1 MSRIQGD
8 KQMHAKGKAM
18 AKGFTLVEI
27 LIVVVIL
34 GILAAIVVPQFTNAA
49 NEARTG
55 NISTQVSTLENQL
68 ELYAAQNNGS
78 YPTVAELADDWE
90 VMLDG
95 DYIKELPSNPFDGT
109 SAVTTWDSDGISGQ
123 SIVYEDATGGW
134 LYDATTGNI
143 AASTSIDDPNA
154 ADDDDDG

>member
-1 MSRIQGD
+1 
-8 KQMHAKGKAM
+8 MHATRKTV

-55 NISTQVSTLENQL
+55 NIATQVSTMENQL
-68 ELYAAQNNGS
+68 ELYAAQNNGA
-78 YPTVAELADDWE
+78 YPTVAELQADWA
-90 VMLDG
+90 VMIDG
-95 DYIKELPSNPFDGT
+95 DYLKELPINPFDNT
-109 SAVTTWDSDGISGQ
+109 SAVSAWDSTGVSDQAI
-123 SIVYEDATGGW
+123 IYEDATGGW

-143 AASTSIDDPNA
+143 AASTSIA
-154 ADDDDDG
+154 AP

>member
-1 MSRIQGD
+1 
-8 KQMHAKGKAM
+8 M

-55 NISTQVSTLENQL
+55 NIATQVSTIENQI
-68 ELYAAQNNGS
+68 ELYAAQNNGV
-78 YPTVAELADDWE
+78 YPTLAELNDSWA

-95 DYIKELPSNPFDGT
+95 DYLKELPINPFDNS
-109 SAVTTWDSDGISGQ
+109 SAVADWDSDGISDQ
-123 SIVYEDATGGW
+123 AIIYEDATGGW
-134 LYDATTGNI
+134 LYDESTGNI
-143 AASTSIDDPNA
+143 AASTSIA
-154 ADDDDDG
+154 AP